1 MPEHGIQQV
10 DERNIV
16 ARLWRNKESREVII
30 QIITITIIFLVIGL
44 ILRNIAINLKAI
56 GKDFNF
62 NFLFAPAGYDITF
75 QPILSYSPASTHLRA
90 GLIGLINTLLVAG
103 AGIVLATIMG
113 FTLGVLRL
121 SSNWLVNRMVYCFL
135 EFTRNVPVLLH
146 ILFVHAIIVHSL
158 PVPRKAV
165 NVLDTIFLTNRGMF
179 VPKPVFGASF
189 SAVVIAIIVA
199 IFFIYFFA
207 KWAKKVQNE
216 TGKIYPVFWISTAVF
231 LGLPL
236 IVFFAAGS
244 PLSFDYPAL
253 KGFNF
258 KGGVVLR
265 PEFVALWLALSYY
278 TACFIAEIVRGG
290 ILAISY
296 GQTEASY
303 SLGLRPNRTL
313 QLIIIPQS
321 LRIIIPPLAS
331 QYLNITKN
339 SSLAIAIGY
348 MDLVATIGG
357 ISLMQT
363 GKEMETMLIVLS
375 TYLVFS
381 LLISA
386 VMNYFNRRI
395 QFKKR

>member
-1 MPEHGIQQV
+1 MPENGFQQR
-10 DERNIV
+10 DERSLV
-16 ARLWRNKESREVII
+16 TRLWRNKESREVII
-30 QIITITIIFLVIGL
+30 QIVTISLIFLVIAV

-62 NFLFAPAGYDITF
+62 GFLFAPAGYDITF
-75 QPILSYSPASTHLRA
+75 QPILSYGPTDTHLRA
-90 GLIGLINTLLVAG
+90 AIIGIINTLLVAFS
-103 AGIVLATIMG
+103 GIILATVMG

-121 SSNWLVNRMVYCFL
+121 SSNWLVNRMAYCFL

-146 ILFVHAIIVHSL
+146 ILFVHAIIVHSF
-158 PVPRKAV
+158 PVPKKAV
-165 NVLDTIFLTNRGMF
+165 NVMSSFFLTNRGIF
-179 VPKPVFGASF
+179 VPKPVFGSSF
-189 SAVVIAIIVA
+189 PAVVIAFFIA
-199 IFFIYFFA
+199 ICFIYFFA

-216 TGKIYPVFWISTAVF
+216 TGKIYSVFWISTAVF
-231 LGLPL
+231 FGLPL
-236 IVFFAAGS
+236 IAFFAAGS

-253 KGFNF
+253 KRFNF
-258 KGGVVLR
+258 KGGMVLR

-278 TACFIAEIVRGG
+278 TSCFIAEIVRGG

-348 MDLVATIGG
+348 MDVMATIGG

-363 GKEMETMLIVLS
+363 GKEMETMSIVLI

>member
-1 MPEHGIQQV
+1 MSETVIRQS
-10 DERNIV
+10 DERSLV
-16 ARLWRNKESREVII
+16 VRLWRNKESREVII
-30 QIITITIIFLVIGL
+30 QIITISIIFILAAI
-44 ILRNIAINLKAI
+44 ILRNTAINLKTI
-56 GKDFNF
+56 GKEFNF

-90 GLIGLINTLLVAG
+90 GLIGLINTLLIA
-103 AGIVLATIMG
+103 ASGIVLATIMG
-113 FTLGVLRL
+113 FTMGVLRL

-146 ILFVHAIIVHSL
+146 ILAVHAIIVHSL
-158 PVPRKAV
+158 PVPKKAV
-165 NVLDTIFLTNRGMF
+165 NVMDSFFLTNRGMF
-179 VPKPVFGASF
+179 VPKPVFGSSF
-189 SAVVIAIIVA
+189 YAVVVA
-199 IFFIYFFA
+199 LFVAVCFIYFFA

-231 LGLPL
+231 FGLPL

-244 PLSFDYPAL
+244 PLSFNYPVL

-313 QLIIIPQS
+313 QLIVIPQS

-363 GKEMETMLIVLS
+363 GKEMETMLIVLT
-375 TYLVFS
+375 TYLVLS

>member
-1 MPEHGIQQV
+1 LLAAI
-10 DERNIV
+10 
-16 ARLWRNKESREVII
+16 
-30 QIITITIIFLVIGL
+30 
-44 ILRNIAINLKAI
+44 ILRNTAINLKTI
-56 GKDFNF
+56 GKEFNF

-90 GLIGLINTLLVAG
+90 GLIGLINTLLVA
-103 AGIVLATIMG
+103 ASGIVLATIMG
-113 FTLGVLRL
+113 FTMGVLRL

-146 ILFVHAIIVHSL
+146 ILAVHAIIVHSL
-158 PVPRKAV
+158 PVPKKAV
-165 NVLDTIFLTNRGMF
+165 NVLDSFFLTNRGMF
-179 VPKPVFGASF
+179 VPKPVFGSSF
-189 SAVVIAIIVA
+189 YAVVVALFVA
-199 IFFIYFFA
+199 ICFIYFFA
-207 KWAKKVQNE
+207 KWAKKVQDN

-244 PLSFDYPAL
+244 PLSFNYPVL

-313 QLIIIPQS
+313 QLIVIPQS

-363 GKEMETMLIVLS
+363 GKEMETMTIVLA
-375 TYLVFS
+375 TYLVLS

-386 VMNYFNRRI
+386 AMNYFNRRI